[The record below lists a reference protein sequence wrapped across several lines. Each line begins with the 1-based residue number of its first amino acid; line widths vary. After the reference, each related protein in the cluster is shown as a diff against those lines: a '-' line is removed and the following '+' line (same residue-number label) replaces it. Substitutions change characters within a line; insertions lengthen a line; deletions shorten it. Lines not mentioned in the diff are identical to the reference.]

1 METYK
6 NIDEF
11 IQEAFPQENEII
23 KKRRKS
29 KIEEALEGLDS
40 GFDEALKKI
49 IEGAD
54 KTEAPASPDEASQ

>member
-29 KIEEALEGLDS
+29 KIQESLERLDS
-40 GFDEALKKI
+40 GFDEEFKAI
-49 IEGAD
+49 IEGGD
-54 KTEAPASPDEASQ
+54 ETEAPVEP